1 MSAQSSSTAEQ
12 LIGLERRDAEAAHY
26 ALLRRLAPVIRHN
39 IAGTLQPIAM
49 VAAMLERRLQ
59 KADTD
64 PEALLRN
71 ARDIVALSKE
81 AAASCVDLMSWLAP
95 KEQRL
100 IQAGAGIAECLG
112 MVVTQ
117 LSFKGFSVV
126 DNTDSPA
133 VQLPQS
139 ALRNVL
145 TAALIAL
152 TDAAAAPGKVLIGAE
167 VAQGSLSLYIELKAP
182 DATEP
187 VRLADKPPYRLL
199 DWRDVQMLALQES
212 VRLTRGENR
221 LTLQFAATAQADP
234 QALVETAQA

>member
-1 MSAQSSSTAEQ
+1 MSVQSSSTTEQ
-12 LIGLERRDAEAAHY
+12 ATGLEKREAESAHY

-64 PEALLRN
+64 PETLLKN
-71 ARDIVALSKE
+71 ARDIMALSKE

-95 KEQRL
+95 KEQRFT
-100 IQAGAGIAECLG
+100 QADAGIAECLG

-117 LSFKGFSVV
+117 LSFKGFSVA
-126 DNTDSPA
+126 DNTDCPA

-152 TDAAAAPGKVLIGAE
+152 TDAAAMPGKVLIGSEFAE
-167 VAQGSLSLYIELKAP
+167 GTLSLHIELKAH
-182 DATEP
+182 DTAEP
-187 VRLADKPPYRLL
+187 VRAVDKPAYRLL
-199 DWRDVQMLALQES
+199 DWRDVQILAAQES
-212 VRLTRGENR
+212 VRMTRGENR
-221 LTLQFAATAQADP
+221 LTLQFEAAAATDT
-234 QALVETAQA
+234 QALAETAQA

>member
-1 MSAQSSSTAEQ
+1 MSVPSSSTATQ
-12 LIGLERRDAEAAHY
+12 ASGLQRCEAEAAHY

-39 IAGTLQPIAM
+39 MAGTLQPIAM

-71 ARDIVALSKE
+71 ARDIVALTKE

-95 KEQRL
+95 KEKRL
-100 IQAGAGIAECLG
+100 IMAGAGIAECLG
-112 MVVTQ
+112 MVATQ

-126 DNTDSPA
+126 DNTGDPA

-139 ALRNVL
+139 ALRTVL

-152 TDAAAAPGKVLIGAE
+152 TDAAAAPGKVLMEAE
-167 VAQGSLSLYIELKAP
+167 FAQDILSLHIELKP
-182 DATEP
+182 HDAAEP
-187 VRLADKPPYRLL
+187 MRAADKPPYRLL
-199 DWRDVQMLALQES
+199 DWRDVQVLAQQES
-212 VRLTRGENR
+212 VHMVHGTNR
-221 LTLQFAATAQADP
+221 FTLQFEAAAAADSQAR
-234 QALVETAQA
+234 VETAQA

>member
-1 MSAQSSSTAEQ
+1 MSVQPSSTATQ
-12 LIGLERRDAEAAHY
+12 TSGLQRCEAEAAHY

-39 IAGTLQPIAM
+39 MAGTLQPIAM

-71 ARDIVALSKE
+71 ARDIVALTKE

-95 KEQRL
+95 KEKRL
-100 IQAGAGIAECLG
+100 ITADAGIAECLG
-112 MVVTQ
+112 MVTTQ

-126 DNTDSPA
+126 DNTGGPV

-145 TAALIAL
+145 TSALIAL
-152 TDAAAAPGKVLIGAE
+152 TDAADAPGKVLIGAE
-167 VAQGSLSLYIELKAP
+167 FAQDVLSLHIDLKPHDTA
-182 DATEP
+182 EP
-187 VRLADKPPYRLL
+187 VRAADKPPYRLL
-199 DWRDVQMLALQES
+199 DWRDVQALAQQES
-212 VRLTRGENR
+212 VQLLHGKNR
-221 LTLQFAATAQADP
+221 FTLQFEAAAAADSHARAETVQA
-234 QALVETAQA
+234 

>member
-1 MSAQSSSTAEQ
+1 MSVPSSSTATQ
-12 LIGLERRDAEAAHY
+12 ASGLQSCEAEAAHY

-39 IAGTLQPIAM
+39 MAGTLQPIAM

-71 ARDIVALSKE
+71 ARDIVALTKE

-95 KEQRL
+95 KEKRL
-100 IQAGAGIAECLG
+100 ITAGAGIAECLG
-112 MVVTQ
+112 MVATQ

-126 DNTDSPA
+126 DNTGGPL

-139 ALRNVL
+139 ALRTVL

-152 TDAAAAPGKVLIGAE
+152 TDTAAAPGKVLIGAE
-167 VAQGSLSLYIELKAP
+167 FAQDLLTLHIELKPHDSA
-182 DATEP
+182 EP
-187 VRLADKPPYRLL
+187 MRAADKLPYRLL
-199 DWRDVQMLALQES
+199 EWRDVQILAEQES
-212 VRLTRGENR
+212 VQLVHGKNR
-221 LTLQFAATAQADP
+221 LTLQFEAVAAADSH
-234 QALVETAQA
+234 ARAETAQA